1 MATDV
6 GFYHCTRAPALEVAV
21 RLAAKAFGGGQRLM
35 VLAPPERLEAL
46 DKLMWTFDEASFLPH
61 AQAGSENDAEQP
73 VLLAPVLGQ
82 VSLGEAAPANGA
94 RLLMLMETG
103 LPAGFDAFDRVLNL
117 FEDGTPAHE
126 RARTDWKALQ
136 ARDGVTRSYW
146 QQKEGG
152 GWDKRA

>member
-1 MATDV
+1 LATDV

-21 RLAAKAFGGGQRLM
+21 RLAAKAHAGGQRLL
-35 VLAPPERLEAL
+35 VVSAPERLEAL
-46 DKLMWTFDEASFLPH
+46 DKLLWTFYDASFLPH
-61 AQAGSENDAEQP
+61 GQAGTADDPEQP
-73 VLLAPVLGQ
+73 ILLAPELADG
-82 VSLGEAAPANGA
+82 AAANGA
-94 RLLMLMETG
+94 RLLMLMEAG
-103 LPAGFDAFDRVLNL
+103 MPAGFDAFDRVLNL

-136 ARDGVTRSYW
+136 ARDGVERSYW

>member
-21 RLAAKAFGGGQRLM
+21 RLAAKAYGGGQRLL
-35 VLAPPERLEAL
+35 VVAAPERLEAL
-46 DKLMWTFDEASFLPH
+46 DRLLWTYDESSFLPH
-61 AQAGSENDAEQP
+61 GQAGTDEDKEQP
-73 VLLAPVLGQ
+73 VLLAPAPG
-82 VSLGEAAPANGA
+82 GEAPVNGA
-94 RLLMLMETG
+94 RLLMILETG
-103 LPAGFDAFDRVLNL
+103 LPPGFDSFDRVLNL

-126 RARTDWKALQ
+126 RARADWKALQ
-136 ARDGVTRSYW
+136 ARDGVERSYW

>member
-1 MATDV
+1 MPTDV

-21 RLAAKAFGGGQRLM
+21 RLAVKAFGGGQRLL

-46 DKLMWTFDEASFLPH
+46 DRLLWTFDDASFLPH
-61 AQAGSENDAEQP
+61 GQAGTADDAEQP
-73 VLLAPVLGQ
+73 VLLAPALGD
-82 VSLGEAAPANGA
+82 AAPANGA

-126 RARTDWKALQ
+126 RARADWKALQ
-136 ARDGVTRSYW
+136 ARDGVERSYW